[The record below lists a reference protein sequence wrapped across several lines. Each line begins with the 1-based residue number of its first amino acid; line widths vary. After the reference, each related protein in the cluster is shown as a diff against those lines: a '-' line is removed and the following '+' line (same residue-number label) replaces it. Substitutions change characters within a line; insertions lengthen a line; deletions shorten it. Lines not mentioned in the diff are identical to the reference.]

1 MKRILFLLNSVV
13 VFVSLCVLVIS
24 YIPPTK
30 LHFIN
35 YCSLLMP
42 ALLLMNVFFALY
54 WLLQLNKKCLL
65 SILFLLVSV
74 KNLQRLYG
82 VHFLKTSTSV
92 SGMDKPIRIMSYN
105 SRHFSSA
112 DEHTVFY
119 KEFIEVY
126 KDSLPDI
133 LLVQETLISAINK
146 LKKEYPFASTKAKD
160 SKKGSNFVLSKY
172 PIINEGLIRWKDKQI
187 GRDAA
192 FADLKI
198 ENDTIRVYSIHLSS
212 YKFAKNA
219 EQLQKRG
226 GKSILKRFSKVF
238 KYQQKQVEKIKA
250 HIANCPYPVV
260 IGGDFNN
267 NAFSYVY
274 KELLNSNDF
283 KDTFVVAG
291 NGFGS
296 TYDFSYF
303 PTRIDFI
310 FVPTSAQVFDHKIE
324 RRKGWSD
331 HFPVTTKI
339 SF

>member
-1 MKRILFLLNSVV
+1 MKRILFLLNSIV
-13 VFVSLCVLVIS
+13 VFISLCAWVIS

-42 ALLLMNVFFALY
+42 VLLLINVFFASY
-54 WLLQLNKKCLL
+54 WLLQLNKKSLL
-65 SILFLLVSV
+65 SIIFLLLSV

-82 VHFLKTSTSV
+82 VSFLKSVASV
-92 SGMDKPIRIMSYN
+92 SLADKPISIMSYN
-105 SRHFSSA
+105 SRQFSSE

-119 KEFIEVY
+119 KEFIKVY
-126 KDSLPDI
+126 KDSLPDV

-146 LKKEYPFASTKAKD
+146 LKKEYPYASTKTKD
-160 SKKGSNFVLSKY
+160 SKKGSNFIVSKY
-172 PIINEGLIRWKDKQI
+172 PIINEGLIRWKDKQL

-192 FADLKI
+192 FVDLKI
-198 ENDTIRVYSIHLSS
+198 ENDTIRFYSIHLSS
-212 YKFAKNA
+212 YKFSKNA

-238 KYQQKQVEKIKA
+238 KYQEQQVNKIKE
-250 HIANCPYPVV
+250 HIADSPYPVI

-274 KELLNSNDF
+274 KELLHSSDL
-283 KDTFVVAG
+283 KDTFVEVG
-291 NGFGS
+291 KGFGA

-310 FVPTSAQVFDHKIE
+310 FVPTSAQVFSHRIE
-324 RRKGWSD
+324 RHKAWSD
-331 HFPVTTKI
+331 HFPVIVKI
-339 SF
+339 NL